1 MSTRENTK
9 EPELQVM
16 VWYNKEDWENCLSLF
31 DDAQLLPKNYNEWHK
46 RANAM
51 VSEVEASG
59 DLVVKVTID
68 TVLFPAW
75 CKEKGRKMDADS
87 RTTFAIEAVQRQ
99 QFLNNM

>member
-1 MSTRENTK
+1 M

-16 VWYNKEDWENCLSLF
+16 VWYKEEDWESCRSLF
-31 DDAQLLPKNYNEWHK
+31 DDAQLLPKTYNEWHK
-46 RANAM
+46 RAKAKA
-51 VSEVEASG
+51 SEVEASG

-75 CKEKGRKMDADS
+75 CKENGRKMDAES

-99 QFLNNM
+99 QLLNNM